1 MKTLDKSLILL
12 FALGLSAGCAQP
24 QDDDVDLDEGTPS
37 TEEIGQAVEETSQEF
52 ATEAREAMNELGTA
66 FQELET
72 TNANLQ
78 GESAAAWAEAREE
91 ITQARQEL
99 QSDLDRVG
107 TASAEES
114 QQIRARIADN
124 LERMTHRV
132 ERAKLVGA
140 DGSEEFVSA
149 AQERLAE
156 IDQDIQSLQ
165 SEAAQLPMETREQAS
180 QTVESLR
187 SEANDVRE
195 TLMSMADAAPQE
207 IAEQRDQIADEVAT
221 LSASVRRETFE
232 MQADLES

>member
-12 FALGLSAGCAQP
+12 LALGMSAGCAQP
-24 QDDDVDLDEGTPS
+24 QDDDFDEAVPS
-37 TEEIGQAVEETSQEF
+37 TEEIGQAVEQTSQEF
-52 ATEAREAMNELGTA
+52 TAEAREALNELGTA

-72 TNANLQ
+72 NNADLQ
-78 GESAAAWAEAREE
+78 GESAAAWAEARAE

-99 QSDLDRVG
+99 QTDLDRVG
-107 TASAEES
+107 NATAEES
-114 QQIRARIADN
+114 QQIRSRIADN

-132 ERAKLVGA
+132 ERAKLEGA
-140 DGSEEFVSA
+140 DGSDEFVSA

-180 QTVESLR
+180 QTVEGLR
-187 SEANDVRE
+187 TEANDVRE

-207 IAEQRDQIADEVAT
+207 IAEQRDQIADDVAT
-221 LSASVRRETFE
+221 LSATVRREIFE